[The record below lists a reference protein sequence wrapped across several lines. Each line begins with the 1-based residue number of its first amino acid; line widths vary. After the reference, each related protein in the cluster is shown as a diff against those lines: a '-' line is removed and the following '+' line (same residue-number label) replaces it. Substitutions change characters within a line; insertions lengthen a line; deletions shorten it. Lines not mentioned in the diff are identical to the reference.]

1 MTLELSVATHA
12 DAERIADIHMAAF
25 GTNVLLLAQFP
36 TPAIRTRLRDCIAQ
50 KAADDIRDPNIAV
63 LVIRDEGQII
73 SFAKWSLPIFG
84 TDTYVE
90 EPWIWPEGTNLQVLS
105 DWTEKIEAAQDKVL
119 GKLPSYRK
127 YQIFL
132 RISKL

>member
-1 MTLELSVATHA
+1 MTLELAVAAHS
-12 DAERIADIHMAAF
+12 DAGRIADIHMAAF

-50 KAADDIRDPNIAV
+50 KAADDIRDPQIAV
-63 LVIRDEGQII
+63 LVVRDEGQII
-73 SFAKWSLPIFG
+73 SFAKWSLPIFE

-127 YQIFL
+127 YHILL
-132 RISKL
+132 RISKS